1 MASRDEIVAF
11 ADSLLEVERWPEYGT
26 PGLQV
31 LGAAEVERVVCGV
44 SCSKELFERAAAV
57 GADMVLVHHGLF
69 WRNEPL
75 VVDRRLRGRLE
86 ELFAADMSLVAYHL
100 ALDAHPELG
109 NNALLARRLGAVR
122 TGEFIGLGAACGF
135 DEPVSIEQLTR
146 RVRDVVGRDPLVFPC
161 GPAEIRRAAIVT
173 GAGGHDLVRAAHEG
187 FDVLVTGE
195 PEEPSLATARELGI
209 HLIAAGHY
217 ASERLGVQA
226 LAARIAE
233 TFGVDWEFVEV
244 ENPV

>member
-11 ADSLLEVERWPEYGT
+11 ADALLEVERWPEYGT

-31 LGAAEVERVVCGV
+31 LGTAEVERVVCGV
-44 SCSKELFERAAAV
+44 SCSNELFERAAAV
-57 GADMVLVHHGLF
+57 GADLVIVHHGLF

-86 ELFAADMSLVAYHL
+86 TLFAADISLVAYHL

-122 TGEFIGLGAACGF
+122 TGEFIGLGAACRF
-135 DEPVSIEQLTR
+135 DEPVSIDELTR
-146 RVRDVVGRDPLVFPC
+146 RVRDAVDRDPLVFPC
-161 GPAEIRRAAIVT
+161 GPAEIGRAAIVT
-173 GAGGHDLVRAAHEG
+173 GAGGHELVRAAHEG

-195 PEEPSLATARELGI
+195 PEEPSLATARELGV

-226 LAARIAE
+226 LTARIAE